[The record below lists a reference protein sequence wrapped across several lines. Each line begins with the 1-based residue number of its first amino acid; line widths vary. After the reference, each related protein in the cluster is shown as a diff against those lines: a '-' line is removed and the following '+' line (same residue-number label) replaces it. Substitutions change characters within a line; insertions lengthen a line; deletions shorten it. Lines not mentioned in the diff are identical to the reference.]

1 MENVLRVAQF
11 NISGGFYVGDESE
24 EYLDREAA
32 TKVDDSLFRETIE
45 IINSE
50 QIDIVCFQEIITNEE
65 VAYIENI
72 MKNTEL
78 NYKEIIELSP
88 CNLVKDTDCGLAI
101 LSKYPI
107 TDMEAGLFKNPK
119 LSKTTSSGNTYYTYE
134 KGYLMIEVVV
144 NGEKITVLTHHGFP
158 FRRFNST
165 PEANPKVF
173 KEFDSIIKKLEPT
186 VVTGDF
192 NAERFYD
199 MMDYTRESYQKGFDE
214 VTTVDNM
221 KFDNILT
228 LNDIKME
235 NQKTRKTLSDHFML
249 IADIKLK

>member
-1 MENVLRVAQF
+1 
-11 NISGGFYVGDESE
+11 
-24 EYLDREAA
+24 
-32 TKVDDSLFRETIE
+32 
-45 IINSE
+45 
-50 QIDIVCFQEIITNEE
+50 
-65 VAYIENI
+65 
-72 MKNTEL
+72 
-78 NYKEIIELSP
+78 
-88 CNLVKDTDCGLAI
+88 
-101 LSKYPI
+101 
-107 TDMEAGLFKNPK
+107 
-119 LSKTTSSGNTYYTYE
+119 
-134 KGYLMIEVVV
+134 MIEVVV
-144 NGEKITVLTHHGFP
+144 NGEKIKVLTHHGFP

-192 NAERFYD
+192 NAERFYE
-199 MMDYTRESYQKGFDE
+199 MMDYTRENYQKGFDE

-228 LNDIKME
+228 LNEKSMI

>member
-24 EYLDREAA
+24 EYLEREAA

-107 TDMEAGLFKNPK
+107 TNMESGLFKNPK
-119 LSKTTSSGNTYYTYE
+119 LSKTTSSGNTYYTYD

-144 NGEKITVLTHHGFP
+144 NGEKIKVLTHHGFP

-173 KEFDSIIKKLEPT
+173 KEFDSIIKKFEPT

-192 NAERFYD
+192 NAERFYE
-199 MMDYTRESYQKGFDE
+199 MMDYTRENYQKGFDE

-228 LNDIKME
+228 LNEKSMI